1 MSLFTRLLC
10 LSAALLGLLVTTLP
24 VQAEVIS
31 RTRVVSGM
39 KVEYRVVLPAQY
51 NPAQAYPGV
60 IAFLGGGQ
68 EPRMLDNEIK
78 RVWKDQAE
86 KRGYIVVLPA
96 APEGQLFFEGG
107 KRVFPEFLKVL
118 LSDYKILDNK
128 FHIAGHSNGG
138 LSAFE
143 IAASW
148 PEYFWSITG
157 FPGFLMDATPTRI
170 KGISKMCI
178 YMFAGELD
186 PGWTEE
192 MNTQA
197 KLFRS
202 NGMTVRTA
210 VEKGQPHLIATLGGE
225 GASRLFDQF
234 EQSRKGCSK

>member
-1 MSLFTRLLC
+1 MRGVCLTLILC
-10 LSAALLGLLVTTLP
+10 GVLAHALPAKG
-24 VQAEVIS
+24 EVIS
-31 RTRVVSGM
+31 KTRTISGM

-51 NPAQAYPGV
+51 NPTQPYPGI

-68 EPRMLDNEIK
+68 EARMLDNEIK
-78 RVWKDQAE
+78 RVWRDQAE

-96 APEGQLFFEGG
+96 APDGQLFFEGG

-118 LSDYKILDNK
+118 LSDYKILDDR

-148 PEYFWSITG
+148 PQYFWSITG
-157 FPGFLMDATPTRI
+157 FPGFLMDATPARV

-202 NGMTVRTA
+202 NGMVVQTA
-210 VEKGQPHLIATLGGE
+210 VEKGQPHLLATLGGE

-234 EQSRKGCSK
+234 EQARKGCSK